1 MTKQNNVYAA
11 RTEREPYVIT
21 QTQKDAARE
30 RINKQKKLKGK
41 QPVTHNN

>member
-1 MTKQNNVYAA
+1 MTKQNNVSAA

-41 QPVTHNN
+41 KPVAHNN

>member
-1 MTKQNNVYAA
+1 MTKQNVYAA

-21 QTQKDAARE
+21 QQQKDAARE

-41 QPVTHNN
+41 SPVVHNN

>member
-1 MTKQNNVYAA
+1 MTKQTVYAA
-11 RTEREPYVIT
+11 RIEREPYVIT

-41 QPVTHNN
+41 SPVVHNN

>member
-1 MTKQNNVYAA
+1 MTKQTVYAA

-41 QPVTHNN
+41 QPVVHNN